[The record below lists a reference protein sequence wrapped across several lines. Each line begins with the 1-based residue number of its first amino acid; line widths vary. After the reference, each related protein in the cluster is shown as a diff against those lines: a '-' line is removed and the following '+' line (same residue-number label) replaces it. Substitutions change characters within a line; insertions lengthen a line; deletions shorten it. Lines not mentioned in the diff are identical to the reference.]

1 MQAAEVIQMPIVK
14 NIISSAE
21 FKIKKLTGI
30 DISLVPAGLSRNT
43 VASSKLIL
51 QELVE
56 DFFECKWKNVI
67 TKGRRR
73 DNVRARYFYAWVNI
87 KVLNQTFSLTGEE
100 LGGRDHTTIIN
111 AIAMCNK
118 YLSANNAAGIE
129 LNEFIEQ
136 FNKRMTERLEAE
148 I

>member
-1 MQAAEVIQMPIVK
+1 MQSADVIQMPIVK

-21 FKIKKLTGI
+21 FKIKKLTGV
-30 DISLVPAGLSRNT
+30 DICLVPAGLSRNT
-43 VASSKLIL
+43 IASSKLVL

-56 DFFECKWKNVI
+56 DFFECKWKNVV

-73 DNVRARYFYAWVNI
+73 DLVRARYFYAWVNI
-87 KVLNQTFSLTGEE
+87 KILNQTYAITGVE

-111 AIAMCNK
+111 AINACSK
-118 YLSANNAAGIE
+118 YLKDNLAVGME
-129 LNEFIEQ
+129 LTQFIEEY
-136 FNKRMTERLEAE
+136 NKRISDPQQTE